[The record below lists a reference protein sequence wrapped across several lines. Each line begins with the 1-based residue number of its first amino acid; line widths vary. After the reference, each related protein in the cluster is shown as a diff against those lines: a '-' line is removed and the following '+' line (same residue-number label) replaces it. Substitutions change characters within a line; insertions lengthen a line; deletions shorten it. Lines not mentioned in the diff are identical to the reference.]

1 MNVDMLLDAGWKSL
15 ACAAILLL
23 ALRLL
28 RRRSAAERSLLANL
42 GLLAILLLPIGAV
55 ALPDLPVAAP
65 LAVNEVYDRVNP
77 LPASPPEARPE
88 SDVVPVQASAPTATP
103 AYGWRELVLLGWA
116 VPAGAMLVLTLLAVL
131 RLHRLRGRAQV
142 LVDPRWLTA
151 LASAQRRL
159 GLKHGTALLTS
170 GEVSSPISWGIVRP
184 IIVLDPHVAREVER
198 AEAIIA
204 HELAHVARLDWLA
217 LLLGRAAA
225 AIFWFN
231 PLVWVLARQA
241 QDLSEQ
247 AADDVVLRSNVPSAD
262 YADLLVGSARQAAAP
277 LLLAANGVAPSRH
290 SLGRRVLSIL
300 DPTRS
305 RMPVRLGWS
314 ALCLAST
321 MGMGSALA
329 AVQPCFSSE
338 SPVLSTGSAPAAR
351 GDYGTAA
358 ASALADIPLPQT
370 QAIARAIERQ
380 DWESRRAEDG
390 TLFDDRRAVAP
401 LLLALRDDSATTR
414 RIAVWGLSELRP
426 PEAVQPLAALLDDP
440 APKVRAEAASA
451 LGDLGATGHTLAIAR
466 LLTDPEPVVRI
477 EAAHALGDLA
487 DPAARTALEAALED
501 SERTVRRKAKWA
513 LRQIREA
520 EARPS
525 RRSG

>member
-1 MNVDMLLDAGWKSL
+1 MLFDTGWKSL
-15 ACAAILLL
+15 VCAGLLL
-23 ALRLL
+23 VALRLL

-42 GLLAILLLPIGAV
+42 GLVAILLLPIGAQ

-65 LAVNEVYDRVNP
+65 PAVNQVFAQVGP
-77 LPASPPEARPE
+77 LPARAPAPTLEAEAPSPPP
-88 SDVVPVQASAPTATP
+88 ATEP
-103 AYGWRELVLLGWA
+103 ALPPSAYGWREMVLLAWA
-116 VPAGAMLVLTLLAVL
+116 LPAAAMLLLTLLAVV
-131 RLHRLRGRAQV
+131 RLHRLRARAQV

-170 GEVSSPISWGIVRP
+170 GEVCSPISWGIVRP
-184 IIVLDPHVAREVER
+184 IIVLDPHVAQDVGR

-231 PLVWVLARQA
+231 PLVWMLAREA

-247 AADDVVLRSNVPSAD
+247 AADDVVLRSNVPSTD
-262 YADLLVGSARQAAAP
+262 YADLLVGSARHAAAP
-277 LLLAANGVAPSRH
+277 MLLAANGVAPSHH
-290 SLGRRVLSIL
+290 SLGRRILNIL

-305 RMPVRLGWS
+305 RIPVRLGWS

-329 AVQPCFSSE
+329 AVEPCFSNE
-338 SPVLSTGSAPAAR
+338 IPVLPVRSAPVAQV
-351 GDYGTAA
+351 DYGNQAVAA
-358 ASALADIPLPQT
+358 LTDIPLPQT
-370 QAIARAIERQ
+370 QAIARAIARQ
-380 DWESRRAEDG
+380 DWDSRRAGDG

-414 RIAVWGLSELRP
+414 RIAVWGLSEIRP
-426 PEAVQPLAALLDDP
+426 PEAVEPLAALLGDP
-440 APKVRAEAASA
+440 SPKVRAEAASA
-451 LGDLGATGHTLAIAR
+451 LGDLGATDHALAIAR
-466 LLTDPEPVVRI
+466 LLTDPERAVRI

-487 DPAARTALEAALED
+487 DPAARPALETALED
-501 SERTVRRKAKWA
+501 SDRTVRSKAKWA
-513 LRQIREA
+513 LRQIGEE